1 MYASHVTLSGIDNP
15 TMESIMAVS
24 RSQRLPSPLKEFVS
38 EKVAAGL
45 VSDLPGPNCSRIVDE
60 AASTTTFVNAT
71 WVTQEAA
78 QQFIDLYNDSFTV
91 VRSSVVVI

>member
-1 MYASHVTLSGIDNP
+1 MYASHITMSGIDGP
-15 TMESIMAVS
+15 SMESIMAIP
-24 RSQRLPSPLKEFVS
+24 RSQRLPSPLREFVS

-45 VSDLPGPNCSRIVDE
+45 VSDLPGPNCTRIVDE
-60 AASTTTFVNAT
+60 VAMTTTFVNAT

-78 QQFIDLYNDSFTV
+78 QQFIDLYNESLSI